1 MADLDSS
8 DMNAR
13 RGLLRRALLAATL
26 AGASVAGASV
36 ACAEST
42 PPPPAS
48 APAAPT
54 DEVKQAPKEGETA
67 APKDDAAARKPWP
80 ATVPTDNDILH
91 VKPQEGLPIETY
103 AFFGQE
109 FRCELCLDEDS
120 RSAGMGARGEFPEGT
135 AMIFVHPRPRL
146 LHYWMK
152 DCLIELDIVYVDAN
166 GRIATMYE
174 ARRERLRQKT
184 ETLEAYEAR
193 LPRYSSKRQVKY
205 VIELPAGT
213 IARLKPKVGE
223 RVPIDWRAL
232 DARAQ

>member
-8 DMNAR
+8 DMNAG
-13 RGLLRRALLAATL
+13 RGLLRRMLLAATL
-26 AGASVAGASV
+26 AAASVAPSA
-36 ACAEST
+36 ACAESMD
-42 PPPPAS
+42 PPPAT
-48 APAAPT
+48 APAAPA
-54 DEVKQAPKEGETA
+54 DDAKQAPKEGEKS
-67 APKDDAAARKPWP
+67 APTDDAAARKPWP
-80 ATVPTDNDILH
+80 PTVPTDNDILH
-91 VKPQEGLPIETY
+91 VKPQEGLPVETY
-103 AFFGQE
+103 SFFGQE

-120 RSAGMGARGEFPEGT
+120 RSAGMGARSEFPEGT

-232 DARAQ
+232 DARAK

>member
-8 DMNAR
+8 DMNA
-13 RGLLRRALLAATL
+13 GPCLLRSMLLAATL
-26 AGASVAGASV
+26 AAASIAPSA
-36 ACAEST
+36 ACAASMD
-42 PPPPAS
+42 PPPAS
-48 APAAPT
+48 APAAPAP
-54 DEVKQAPKEGETA
+54 DAKQAPKEGEKS

-80 ATVPTDNDILH
+80 PTVPTDDDILH
-91 VKPQEGLPIETY
+91 VKPQEGLPVETY
-103 AFFGQE
+103 SFFGEE

-120 RSAGMGARGEFPEGT
+120 RSAGMGARSEFPEGT

-174 ARRERLRQKT
+174 ARRERLRRKT

-213 IARLKPKVGE
+213 VARLKPKVGE

-232 DARAQ
+232 DARAK